1 MKNLSLAQISFYF
14 FNFTF
19 SGSKAIYH
27 VQNPKTL

>member
-1 MKNLSLAQISFYF
+1 MKNLSFAQISFYF

-19 SGSKAIYH
+19 SKSKAIYH